1 MDSLE
6 NEFRKLDVC
15 QSNRQEDISNRQ
27 EAFAKSTVGVSLSP
41 LDLFIRDL
49 DERKGKLP
57 CCQEVSDIQTSVERF
72 LKSLLL
78 EVEKELPFYK
88 TTLVK
93 SGSFYEATKV
103 SQPDEFDY
111 FVQLDNFSGPED
123 IRFEELPHC
132 MVAVIPSE
140 SAFEKFIKTKGQ
152 FSPYSPFISSFQWK
166 RDVKTLFIDSL
177 RSKLA
182 HEAVAFGLKVL
193 TRDLDVY
200 HRNGPAY
207 TLELEWQGGQLYTGL
222 TIKIDLSVA
231 VKINSY
237 SSTMA
242 VDFES
247 ETGKVVKSLLHA
259 SPAYYFAVS
268 GYTQYDVPPSNLF
281 KELEE
286 NQKHRKKDSSL
297 SVSLGSQSDCLLR
310 ISQSCLEQSLFRD
323 HFGPDGGPSVC
334 LRVLKV
340 LRDMTRAFD
349 EFWFSSSGLTFCCK
363 NGIDQTAWE
372 FITAESVSSNWQS
385 VRRYSQEWTSKE
397 SGVPEPESTRW
408 ISSYTVKTL
417 VLFEWSAHP
426 EDEQWT
432 GSNLSQRLVNI
443 VTCLLH
449 ILKRNKGL
457 GSFWYH
463 DYCILPHDKKYESF
477 LPEAINRVTTILRF
491 LTSGKPSKYSF
502 EQFSQNLTS
511 FVELASQ
518 KQEVTKFVHFALEK
532 LFRDRIMKVLRESI
546 GERKKRDF
554 SNLPKRLRVDL
565 NFDILLAK
573 NVFSSIYI
581 QALLNKIAP
590 DEELILSYYSEYKKE
605 PEIFASDTESHTS
618 EEVEGIV
625 KRARELF
632 REIARERMSTL
643 DTHLPDYSLWSAD
656 FKPDEMAKLLK
667 LLCENFKKDLEILS
681 NKLRSLSK
689 EEAKTPAGNGVKT

>member
-1 MDSLE
+1 MNSLE

-72 LKSLLL
+72 LKTLLL

-93 SGSFYEATKV
+93 SGSFYETTKV
-103 SQPDEFDY
+103 GQPDEFDY
-111 FVQLDNFSGPED
+111 FVQLDNFSRPED

-152 FSPYSPFISSFQWK
+152 FSPYSPFIRSFQWK

-177 RSKLA
+177 RSRLA

-193 TRDLDVY
+193 TEDLDVY

-207 TLELEWQGGQLYTGL
+207 TLELEWQGGQLYEGL

-259 SPAYYFAVS
+259 SSAYYLAVS
-268 GYTQYDVPPSNLF
+268 GYKQYDVPPSNLF

-286 NQKHRKKDSSL
+286 TKKHRKKDSDL
-297 SVSLGSQSDCLLR
+297 SVSLDSQSDCLLR

-323 HFGPDGGPSVC
+323 HFGPDGVPSVC

-340 LRDMTRAFD
+340 LRDMTRTF
-349 EFWFSSSGLTFCCK
+349 EKFWFLFPGLTFYCK

-372 FITAESVSSNWQS
+372 FITAESVSNNWQS
-385 VRRYSQEWTSKE
+385 VQHSKE
-397 SGVPEPESTRW
+397 DGGPEPYSTRW
-408 ISSYTVKTL
+408 ISSYIIKTI
-417 VLFEWSAHP
+417 VLFEWSAT
-426 EDEQWT
+426 QGT
-432 GSNLSQRLVNI
+432 SS
-443 VTCLLH
+443 
-449 ILKRNKGL
+449 GL
-457 GSFWYH
+457 G
-463 DYCILPHDKKYESF
+463 
-477 LPEAINRVTTILRF
+477 
-491 LTSGKPSKYSF
+491 
-502 EQFSQNLTS
+502 
-511 FVELASQ
+511 ASS
-518 KQEVTKFVHFALEK
+518 VS
-532 LFRDRIMKVLRESI
+532 VL
-546 GERKKRDF
+546 
-554 SNLPKRLRVDL
+554 
-565 NFDILLAK
+565 
-573 NVFSSIYI
+573 
-581 QALLNKIAP
+581 
-590 DEELILSYYSEYKKE
+590 
-605 PEIFASDTESHTS
+605 
-618 EEVEGIV
+618 
-625 KRARELF
+625 
-632 REIARERMSTL
+632 
-643 DTHLPDYSLWSAD
+643 
-656 FKPDEMAKLLK
+656 
-667 LLCENFKKDLEILS
+667 
-681 NKLRSLSK
+681 
-689 EEAKTPAGNGVKT
+689 